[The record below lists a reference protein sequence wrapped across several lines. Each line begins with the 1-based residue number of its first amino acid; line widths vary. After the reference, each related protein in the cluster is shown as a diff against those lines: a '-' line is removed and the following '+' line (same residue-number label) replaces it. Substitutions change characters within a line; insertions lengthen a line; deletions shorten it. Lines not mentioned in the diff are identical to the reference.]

1 MDLEEGHKISC
12 QPSLSSLSFEISCS
26 LYIHSCHCFS
36 QGQEE
41 EEWIIVTSETMISGH
56 VLKMVERELLRSV
69 NDWHACSCTHRGFAF
84 CISIRKHGHSPFF
97 NFSLFSLSFS
107 CLCLPLSLLSLSPSS
122 LSLPFSLSPSCP
134 FLLCSFLHPTACIT
148 PLLNLQGYT
157 HPILPLKTEGL
168 NVQ

>member
-107 CLCLPLSLLSLSPSS
+107 CFLMSSSLPPLSLPLLSVSAIFSLSLMPFPSLFLSPSHCLYHTS
-122 LSLPFSLSPSCP
+122 VKSSRIYSSY
-134 FLLCSFLHPTACIT
+134 ST
-148 PLLNLQGYT
+148 P
-157 HPILPLKTEGL
+157 
-168 NVQ
+168 